1 MPLAAK
7 AGLRVILGDDW
18 GTWLTPHGDYGNEL
32 KLYAEIGIP
41 NLDVIRWA
49 TKHPAQCVQ
58 MDDKLG
64 TIAAG
69 KYADLLVVDGDP
81 AADIRVLADPK
92 NIRVIMKDGE
102 FYKDELTARRPS
114 EQRLAASA

>member
-1 MPLAAK
+1 
-7 AGLRVILGDDW
+7 
-18 GTWLTPHGDYGNEL
+18 
-32 KLYAEIGIP
+32 
-41 NLDVIRWA
+41 
-49 TKHPAQCVQ
+49 

-92 NIRVIMKDGE
+92 NIKVIMKDGQ
-102 FYKDELTARRPS
+102 FHKDELAGSATECGRTKAGSERLKWSPGTPEHAQRPGNGML
-114 EQRLAASA
+114 E